1 MKRLS
6 TAIVLAGLPL
16 AAIAIGASPSMAETI
31 TTLDTAT
38 LVPALSQPQSSADAA
53 VAHTLPEQAAADQS
67 TVRVLAQNKTGKY
80 AVALDKTG
88 QQICVIIQLTNE
100 PGVGG
105 SSCATKQQFAQS
117 GVSVGVQV
125 NGGTDS
131 MATLLPGDVD
141 TAALKAL
148 TAPDGLTGRDASH
161 VVAHSGS
168 ARVSQQVELNR
179 KNSNSKFIFNEPLPP
194 VFR

>member
-6 TAIVLAGLPL
+6 KAIIVASLPL
-16 AAIAIGASPSMAETI
+16 AAIAIGVSPSMAETI

-53 VAHTLPEQAAADQS
+53 VARTLPEKAAADHS
-67 TVRVLAQNKTGKY
+67 TVRVLAQNKAGKY
-80 AVALDKTG
+80 AVALDNTG
-88 QQICVIIQLTNE
+88 QRICVIMQLTSE

-105 SSCATKQQFAQS
+105 SSCATKEQFAQG

-131 MATLLPGDVD
+131 ITTLLPGDVD
-141 TAALKAL
+141 TTALKAL
-148 TAPDGLTGRDASH
+148 TASDGLTGRDASH
-161 VVAHSGS
+161 IIAHPAS
-168 ARVSQQVELNR
+168 ARVPQQVELKR
-179 KNSNSKFIFNEPLPP
+179 KNSSSKFVFNEIPLA
-194 VFR
+194 FR